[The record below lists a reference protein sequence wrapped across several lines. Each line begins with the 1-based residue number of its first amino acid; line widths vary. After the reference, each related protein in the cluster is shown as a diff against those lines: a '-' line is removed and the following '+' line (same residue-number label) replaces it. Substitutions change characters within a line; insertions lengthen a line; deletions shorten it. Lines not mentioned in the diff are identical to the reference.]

1 MSNSC
6 ESKEDCGPK
15 SNTTGGGSD
24 CCDMPEK
31 LLCLADE
38 AWREALKEKMKEHI
52 LKNSSEHLDKIASVV
67 TEANHKRWAHK
78 IQGKQHCNEY
88 GESLRETMI
97 AMTKS

>member
-52 LKNSSEHLDKIASVV
+52 LKNSSEHLDKRRCRGLMSAPVQVALLRRIKLPQ
-67 TEANHKRWAHK
+67 KR
-78 IQGKQHCNEY
+78 QRTPRKQ
-88 GESLRETMI
+88 SLGYLV
-97 AMTKS
+97 A